1 MRHARWILMAAL
13 MLSLAVLACD
23 SEPTYVPPKEPPPP
37 PEDTERVPEEP
48 PVTGPAML
56 SITSNPPG
64 ARVVVGIQSVGGVYD
79 TSTGRFVG
87 TTPLT
92 VELSDSDVSYTN
104 GNGNLVIELS
114 LDGYFPSMQLIGVG
128 SGLEPGRTYELDV
141 TLNPLS

>member
-1 MRHARWILMAAL
+1 MRPTHWILMAAL
-13 MLSLAVLACD
+13 MLSLSALACGPG
-23 SEPTYVPPKEPPPP
+23 PTPVPPVDTNPP
-37 PEDTERVPEEP
+37 PEVTEPVEQP
-48 PVTGPAML
+48 PVTGPAVL

-87 TTPLT
+87 TTPLA

-128 SGLEPGRTYELDV
+128 SGLEPGHTYELDV
-141 TLNPLS
+141 TLNPLG